1 MANTTQALW
10 IVIIALSVSCV
21 ILLSL
26 VIKSS
31 YFSNQNNSTD
41 AYGGYYGKV
50 YPENTPNASDK
61 PGSKDPQA
69 ETPDTEQWHDFRLS
83 HHIIPVHYD
92 LLLIPDIH
100 SENFTGEV
108 NITVNVTESVGTV
121 IIHKYKTLDIFSS
134 WVTSEPGGMS
144 VAVDRSFE
152 YVPNEFWVIQMKEEL
167 VGGQSYVV
175 HLTFGASLTGSIVGL
190 YKSTYTN
197 KKLNTTSGIV
207 SSKFQPTFARRAFP
221 CFDEPNWK
229 STFTVTLI
237 HDENVV
243 ALSNMPVKISEKL
256 EDGLMKSS
264 FEKSVPMVTY
274 LVCFVIGD
282 YKYLSTSTKSGTE
295 EIWPWTK
302 LIDYL
307 GQLISIHRDWEPE
320 VRRRVALGWQAFG
333 RLNNVWHSKLPLC
346 LKRKFRVYAT
356 PDQVENAQYA
366 LDLGSQVLS
375 YFEEYFVIPYPLPKQ
390 DMVAIPD
397 FVSGAMEHWGLITY
411 RETNLLFNEKES
423 SSVNKQRVATVISH
437 ELAHMWFGNLVTMEW
452 WDDLWLN
459 EGFASYVE
467 YKGAAQFLTSDLQS
481 VMVLDSQVNS
491 HPIIQPVH
499 HPDQITEIFDRISY
513 SKGASVLRM
522 LEHFMGPKDFQKG
535 IQMYLTKYEYGNA
548 KTEDLWQKLSLSS
561 TKVNINSLKLQIRS
575 VKKTINVLIFL
586 LLENS
591 IMKSWTKQQGY
602 PVVTVSRDGTN
613 GFSASQQQYY
623 ENLVDKNKQSPIW
636 EVPLSYLS
644 AESSTEEMVW
654 LNSSGPKYKIR
665 ARCSF
670 YILYLCYLF
679 FVAKFTWEI
688 ADSNS
693 WIKFNYKQNGF
704 YIVNYDLSDWL
715 KLQALL
721 EENHEVL
728 SPEDRSSLLY
738 DVFRLASAGHVGYD
752 LALNFTKYLVKETHY
767 VPWRT
772 AYSFFADFLSYL
784 SGSDSYPSL
793 KKYILHLTSPLMTKL
808 GWEDTGSHLDNVI
821 IICMIILK
829 CFLIH
834 ISVIFSRLLRSVII
848 KLSCKSGHREC
859 LDEASKLFKEWM
871 NGKTIHP
878 NLRNR
883 VYEYGTEQS
892 GHSAWE
898 YMWTRYKNENSP
910 QEKTKLL
917 YGLSNT
923 RIPWL
928 LTRQVCCSI
937 HSNSQLPVG
946 NFQSSN
952 STGNIGRIPSALS
965 TLTEIVNK
973 LYYRFLKLAEDENNV
988 KRQDYFTVLRYV
1000 AWNPTGHPI
1009 AWMYLRDN
1017 WPKLVQRFTLNERYL
1032 GSAVKFIVKDFKSEF
1047 RLNEAKEFFKK
1058 YPEAGSGRRSR
1069 KQALEEVESRVK
1081 WLKTNEK
1088 TVNKWLKAI
1097 AKNI

>member
-467 YKGAAQFLTSDLQS
+467 YKGVIDYEKDWDMATQFLTSDLQS

-561 TKVNINSLKLQIRS
+561 TKGYNIS
-575 VKKTINVLIFL
+575 
-586 LLENS
+586 S

-654 LNSSGPKYKIR
+654 LNSSGPT
-665 ARCSF
+665 
-670 YILYLCYLF
+670 
-679 FVAKFTWEI
+679 KFTWEI

-793 KKYILHLTSPLMTKL
+793 KVSYFSEIFSVWSNFLDLLLYYKYILHLTSPLMTKL
-808 GWEDTGSHLDNVI
+808 GWEDTGSHLD
-821 IICMIILK
+821 K
-829 CFLIH
+829 
-834 ISVIFSRLLRSVII
+834 
-848 KLSCKSGHREC
+848 
-859 LDEASKLFKEWM
+859 
-871 NGKTIHP
+871 IHP

>member
-535 IQMYLTKYEYGNA
+535 IQVNKLFQNNNQMYLTKYEYGNA

-561 TKVNINSLKLQIRS
+561 TKGYNIS
-575 VKKTINVLIFL
+575 
-586 LLENS
+586 S

-654 LNSSGPKYKIR
+654 LNSSGPT
-665 ARCSF
+665 
-670 YILYLCYLF
+670 
-679 FVAKFTWEI
+679 KFTWEI

-793 KKYILHLTSPLMTKL
+793 KVSYFSEIFSVC
-808 GWEDTGSHLDNVI
+808 VI

-928 LTRQVCCSI
+928 LTRQVC
-937 HSNSQLPVG
+937 LG

>member
-467 YKGAAQFLTSDLQS
+467 YKGVIDYEKDWDMATQFLTSDLQS

-561 TKVNINSLKLQIRS
+561 TKGYNIS
-575 VKKTINVLIFL
+575 
-586 LLENS
+586 S

-654 LNSSGPKYKIR
+654 LNSSGP
-665 ARCSF
+665 SNEH
-670 YILYLCYLF
+670 LF
-679 FVAKFTWEI
+679 V
-688 ADSNS
+688 
-693 WIKFNYKQNGF
+693 
-704 YIVNYDLSDWL
+704 VNLIF
-715 KLQALL
+715 
-721 EENHEVL
+721 VL

-793 KKYILHLTSPLMTKL
+793 KVSYFSEIFSVC
-808 GWEDTGSHLDNVI
+808 VI